1 MQPINIKSIFA
12 GKIILFFRSFKSIKG
27 EIDFFSMNTN
37 MNSDIVDA
45 IERGIII
52 YKFRSNESKNVI
64 ANRNV
69 LIAPVREMAPLK
81 SKELSG
87 FVIEVLLSVTESCL

>member
-1 MQPINIKSIFA
+1 M
-12 GKIILFFRSFKSIKG
+12 LFFRSFKSIKG
-27 EIDFFSMNTN
+27 EIDFFSMDTN

-52 YKFRSNESKNVI
+52 YKFRSNESKNVM

-69 LIAPVREMAPLK
+69 LIVPVSERAPLK
-81 SKELSG
+81 SNELSG
-87 FVIEVLLSVTESCL
+87 FVLEVLLSVTESGL